1 MHKVGNFPMLLTPGG
16 LIAQV
21 EKIKKTL
28 QFQMKVM
35 TGCPSLTVCK
45 VVWIKFS
52 S

>member
-1 MHKVGNFPMLLTPGG
+1 MHKEGNFPMLLTPGG

-28 QFQMKVM
+28 QFQVKV
-35 TGCPSLTVCK
+35 TGCPPLTVCE
-45 VVWIKFS
+45 VVWIKIS